1 MTALTLLAL
10 GLRDLLAVTPGR
22 TSRHPWLALLAAV
35 GAVLIGGVVLAGG
48 AASAAETLS
57 AVALALGAVL
67 AWHALARAGS
77 PHLRVGALGGVVG
90 LAVAE
95 HTGALT
101 VAHGP
106 VGMALLGAGLVLV
119 ETANVV
125 TRDVLRLAGRPST
138 DDVHDADDDGE
149 GLRGGRFIGPME
161 RLLMAVLGLMAA
173 WQVVAAIMAAKGI
186 VRFPE
191 ISKDARAGDAKGGPM
206 GASAE
211 EFLVGSLASWTLAA
225 GAGLVVHL
233 ALAGG

>member
-22 TSRHPWLALLAAV
+22 TSRHPWRALLAAV

-95 HTGALT
+95 HTGALA

-191 ISKDARAGDAKGGPM
+191 ISKDTRAGDAKGGPM

-233 ALAGG
+233 ALAGA